1 MAKKVEKKVKKPIK
15 TPAKVAKVE
24 PKKIAKPEP
33 KKVSKPEPKKEEK
46 KIVAKPEVK
55 PAPKKEP
62 VVKKKVRKKVIPEKK
77 FEEKKDLDRLYVYIS
92 IVNSGVADNIVK
104 LFEDMGSSV
113 SFIQNGL
120 GTATEEVRN
129 ALHIKDNKKEV
140 VYSIIRAS
148 RLEAVEQEINAFFMA
163 SRRNKGVAF
172 AIPMDSI
179 QGVRLYKFLSQ
190 TL

>member
-1 MAKKVEKKVKKPIK
+1 MAKKVDKKVKKPIK
-15 TPAKVAKVE
+15 TPTKEVKVE
-24 PKKIAKPEP
+24 PKKEA
-33 KKVSKPEPKKEEK
+33 KKEEK
-46 KIVAKPEVK
+46 KVVKPEPK
-55 PAPKKEP
+55 PVSKKTQQI
-62 VVKKKVRKKVIPEKK
+62 KKIGRKKVLPEKK

-92 IVNSGVADNIVK
+92 IVNAGIAETIVK
-104 LFEDMGSSV
+104 IFEDMGSSV

-148 RLEAVEQEINAFFMA
+148 RLEDVEKEINAFFMA
-163 SRRNKGVAF
+163 SKRNKGVAF

>member
-1 MAKKVEKKVKKPIK
+1 MAKKDDKKVKKPIK
-15 TPAKVAKVE
+15 TPTKEVKKE
-24 PKKIAKPEP
+24 PKKEV
-33 KKVSKPEPKKEEK
+33 KVEPKKEEK
-46 KIVAKPEVK
+46 KVNK
-55 PAPKKEP
+55 PAEKKP
-62 VVKKKVRKKVIPEKK
+62 STIKKIGRKKKQVEKK

-92 IVNSGVADNIVK
+92 IVNAGVADSIVK
-104 LFEDMGSSV
+104 IFEDMGSSV
-113 SFIQNGL
+113 SFIQNGM

-163 SRRNKGVAF
+163 SKRNKGVAF